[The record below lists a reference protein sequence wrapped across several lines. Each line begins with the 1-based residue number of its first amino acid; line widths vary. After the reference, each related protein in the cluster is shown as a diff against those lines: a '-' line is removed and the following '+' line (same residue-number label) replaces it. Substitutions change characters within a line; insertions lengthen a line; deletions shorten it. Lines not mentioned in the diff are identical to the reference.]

1 MFAKTF
7 NPFTYLVMYLFIKR
21 DTPKTSL
28 DNTPDPLFN
37 PNEITKVRDILD
49 LHRKGYDISHVGG
62 LRGEI
67 TDERSD
73 IMKLSSPNYESDKLF
88 PSLPRVVEQ
97 NAHYSAILSKSQK
110 DLEEKHKLVKQR
122 EELDAH
128 LQDLANNDPLKQVS
142 EQ

>member
-1 MFAKTF
+1 MLAETF
-7 NPFTYLVMYLFIKR
+7 NTLTYLVMYLFIKR
-21 DTPKTSL
+21 IPPKTIL
-28 DNTPDPLFN
+28 DDTPDPLFN

-97 NAHYSAILSKSQK
+97 NAHYYSILSKSQK
-110 DLEEKHKLVKQR
+110 DLEEMQKQVKQR
-122 EELDAH
+122 EELDAK

-142 EQ
+142 D

>member
-1 MFAKTF
+1 
-7 NPFTYLVMYLFIKR
+7 MYLFIKR
-21 DTPKTSL
+21 NPAKTIL
-28 DNTPDPLFN
+28 DDTPDPLFN

-49 LHRKGYDISHVGG
+49 LHRKGLDISHVGG

-67 TDERSD
+67 TDDRSD
-73 IMKLSSPNYESDKLF
+73 LLKLSSPNYESDKLF

-97 NAHYSAILSKSQK
+97 NAHYSSILSNTQK
-110 DLEEKHKLVKQR
+110 ELEEKQKQVKQR
-122 EELDAH
+122 EELDAK